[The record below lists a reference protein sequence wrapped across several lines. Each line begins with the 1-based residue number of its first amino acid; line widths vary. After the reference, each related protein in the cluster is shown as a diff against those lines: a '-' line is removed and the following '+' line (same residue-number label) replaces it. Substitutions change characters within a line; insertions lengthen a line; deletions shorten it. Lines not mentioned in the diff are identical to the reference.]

1 MYKYYYNRLS
11 KKQQLLCDQI
21 VGKLS
26 KYENTIDIFDPLVTP
41 ENIFDVFNVIDKDYP
56 ELFYL
61 DIKNN
66 AIEISMLAIRKRI
79 KVKFIYPIAI
89 IKEYCNRI
97 EKIKKSLQLSARNCS
112 TLESKLKMIYTSI
125 IRNIC
130 YNYTSISHLDY
141 TIIGPLFNHS
151 GICEG
156 YAKTLKFFCDIVDV
170 HCILVSGKALNLDN
184 FSNEGHAWNIITFDD
199 KIYSHVDAT
208 WDSIRFH
215 KNTNELYY
223 FLLSDT
229 KIENDHIWNKQIVPE
244 CFGNCKESEFLCFND
259 LLEIKSHIYE
269 TVNDR
274 NKFTSFVTNLKFN
287 STEEIVN
294 MIYNML
300 SRCPQYMVKQ
310 FYVIYNKNSNVIECT
325 FEYY

>member
-1 MYKYYYNRLS
+1 M
-11 KKQQLLCDQI
+11 
-21 VGKLS
+21 
-26 KYENTIDIFDPLVTP
+26 
-41 ENIFDVFNVIDKDYP
+41 
-56 ELFYL
+56 

-66 AIEISMLAIRKRI
+66 AIEVSMTAIRKRI
-79 KVKFIYPIAI
+79 KVKFIYPIAV
-89 IKEYCNRI
+89 IKDYCNKI
-97 EKIKKSLQLSARNCS
+97 EKIKKSLQLSASNCS
-112 TLESKLKMIYTSI
+112 ALEDKLKMVYTSI
-125 IRNIC
+125 IRNVH
-130 YNYTSISHLDY
+130 YNYISISHSDY

-184 FSNEGHAWNIITFDD
+184 FSNEGHAWDIITFDD

-215 KNTNELYY
+215 KKVNELCY

-229 KIENDHIWNKQIVPE
+229 KMENDHTWNKQIVPK
-244 CFGNCKESEFLCFND
+244 CLGNYKEESLCFNG
-259 LLEIKSHIYE
+259 LSEIKAHIYE
-269 TVNDR
+269 TVSDR

-294 MIYNML
+294 IIYGML

-310 FYVIYNKNSNVIECT
+310 FYVIYNKNSNIIECT